1 LNIRKQE
8 IQLVVENT
16 LNEIAP
22 AVAAAAVPAAGV
34 AGGSFLR
41 SALANTALF
50 AAMSALPIGVEY
62 FMNRG
67 KTGDKNKID
76 SSSTTS
82 GPGQAG
88 YAINQI
94 EQSALRNY
102 MDSKKF

>member
-1 LNIRKQE
+1 M
-8 IQLVVENT
+8 
-16 LNEIAP
+16 NEIAP
-22 AVAAAAVPAAGV
+22 AVAAAAVPAAKV
-34 AGGSFLR
+34 AGGSFLK

-62 FMNRG
+62 FMTRG
-67 KTGDKNKID
+67 KTGDKKGTESI
-76 SSSTTS
+76 STTS

-102 MDSKKF
+102 IDSRKF